1 MKQTDM
7 SNYAIR
13 IERFSKEYQRSPRD
27 EKRIAVDDLTLDVPE
42 GVLFGFLGPNGAGKT
57 TTIKTLLGFIP
68 PTKGNAWLFDVPVGD
83 EASRRRVGYLPEQPY
98 FPKFLTAQE
107 AVMVHAGLA
116 GKYGKAGNEAA
127 ERTMKKV
134 GMWDYRKMP
143 LSKCSKGMVQRV
155 GLATALVG
163 DPNLLILDEPSSGL
177 DPVGRKELRELLAA
191 LQSEGVTVFLSSH
204 LLSEMESLCNRI
216 GILCK
221 GKLVACGTPEEIV
234 QSRDEVAVH
243 IEQSERDEVL
253 AQQVQSLGGTV
264 EVVPDS
270 SRATVRV
277 PADLVY
283 SVMQLLEKRSA
294 RLLSVSTRRET
305 LEDAF
310 LRLVG

>member
-1 MKQTDM
+1 M
-7 SNYAIR
+7 SHHAIR
-13 IERFSKEYQRSPRD
+13 IEHFSKEYQRSPRD
-27 EKRIAVDDLTLDVPE
+27 EKRVAVDDLSLVVPQ

-68 PTKGNAWLFDVPVGD
+68 ATRGNAWIFDIPVGD

-107 AVMVHAGLA
+107 VVMVHAGLSGKHGNA
-116 GKYGKAGNEAA
+116 GKECA
-127 ERTMKKV
+127 ERTMKRV

-163 DPNLLILDEPSSGL
+163 DPSLLILDEPSSGL
-177 DPVGRKELRELLAA
+177 DPVGRKELRELLAE
-191 LQSEGVTVFLSSH
+191 LQAEGVTVFLSSH
-204 LLSEMESLCNRI
+204 LLSEMESLCNRV

-221 GKLVACGTPEEIV
+221 GKLVACGTPDEIV

-253 AQQVQSLGGTV
+253 AQQVVSLGGTV
-264 EVVPDS
+264 EAIPDS
-270 SRATVRV
+270 RRATVRV
-277 PADLVY
+277 PSELVY
-283 SVMQLLEKRSA
+283 SVMQLLEKHRA
-294 RLLSVSTRRET
+294 RLVSVSTKRET

>member
-1 MKQTDM
+1 M
-7 SNYAIR
+7 SHHAIR
-13 IERFSKEYQRSPRD
+13 IEHFSKEYQRSPRD
-27 EKRIAVDDLTLDVPE
+27 EKRVAVDDLTLDVPQ

-68 PTKGNAWLFDVPVGD
+68 ATKGNAWIFNVPVGD
-83 EASRRRVGYLPEQPY
+83 ESSRQRVGYLPEQPY

-107 AVMVHAGLA
+107 AVMVHAGLS
-116 GKYGKAGNEAA
+116 GKHGKAGRDCA
-127 ERTMKKV
+127 ERTMKRV

-163 DPNLLILDEPSSGL
+163 DPSLLILDEPSSGL
-177 DPVGRKELRELLAA
+177 DPVGRKELRELLAE
-191 LQSEGVTVFLSSH
+191 LQTEGVTVFLSSH
-204 LLSEMESLCNRI
+204 LLSEMESLCNRV

-221 GKLVACGTPEEIV
+221 GKLVACGTPDEIV

-253 AQQVQSLGGTV
+253 AQQVVSLGGTV
-264 EVVPDS
+264 EAVPDS
-270 SRATVRV
+270 RRATVLV
-277 PADLVY
+277 PSELVY
-283 SVMQLLEKRSA
+283 SVMQLLDKHRA
-294 RLLSVSTRRET
+294 RLVSVSTKRET